1 MPSAFSESTNAE
13 GRPYP
18 EDWEAV
24 AELRVFRTTEQRW
37 QRLIGWRA
45 EMGRKGWKLLQVT
58 ASSGEMVAVFGR
70 TKDKLLKKDENA
82 S

>member
-1 MPSAFSESTNAE
+1 MPETTTDSARDMP
-13 GRPYP
+13 RPYP

-45 EMGRKGWKLLQVT
+45 EMGRKGWKLLQVSADGT
-58 ASSGEMVAVFGR
+58 DMVAVFGR
-70 TKDKLLKKDENA
+70 TKNQLLKKGETTP
-82 S
+82 

>member
-1 MPSAFSESTNAE
+1 MSPGTTNSTTASS
-13 GRPYP
+13 RPYP

-24 AELRVFRTTEQRW
+24 AELRVFRTTEERW

-45 EMGRKGWKLLQVT
+45 EMGRKGWKLLQVS
-58 ASSGEMVAVFGR
+58 ADRGEMVAVFGR
-70 TKDKLLKKDENA
+70 TKDQLLQREGNQ